1 MKVLEWVLFFLSGHP
16 FRRLGPVASLPC
28 LIGMEEILTTK
39 DVSEEVLRFCR
50 GLSGKGR
57 SSVDEDASL
66 MGKPMIAMAT
76 P

>member
-16 FRRLGPVASLPC
+16 FRLGPVASLPC

-39 DVSEEVLRFCR
+39 DVSEEVLRFGH
-50 GLSGKGR
+50 GLSGEGE